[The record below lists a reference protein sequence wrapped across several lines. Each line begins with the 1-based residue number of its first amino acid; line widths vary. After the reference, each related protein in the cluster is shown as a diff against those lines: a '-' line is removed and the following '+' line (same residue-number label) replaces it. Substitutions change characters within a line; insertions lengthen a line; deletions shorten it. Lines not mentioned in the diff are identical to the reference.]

1 MTKRFAVAA
10 VLLVCALAL
19 GAQQAQPAQPAQK
32 AEPLLYQIDLVDTG
46 NANDTGKI
54 LSRDLPTLKG
64 TVYLFHVHPTG
75 TLTSV
80 RKSAVKQI
88 TKLTPA
94 AVAAVNP
101 TAIKPIGDLAMQ
113 GPKSAASGGGP
124 RNMGRARAA
133 VSAANAG
140 TAGRTSYPQ

>member
-1 MTKRFAVAA
+1 MPKRLAMV
-10 VLLVCALAL
+10 VTILLASTFAL
-19 GAQQAQPAQPAQK
+19 GA
-32 AEPLLYQIDLVDTG
+32 EEVLYQIDLVEHKG
-46 NANDTGKI
+46 DTGKI
-54 LSRDLPTLKG
+54 ISRDLPTLKG
-64 TVYLFHVHPTG
+64 TIYLFHVYPTG

-88 TKLTPA
+88 TQLSPA
-94 AVAAVNP
+94 AMAAVNP
-101 TAIKPIGDLAMQ
+101 TTIKPIGDLAMQ

-140 TAGRTSYPQ
+140 TAGRTSYPE